1 MKEKNKYIYYGIVF
15 LFLYRLI
22 FQTICRLIHLLILY
36 LHWDI
41 LVLPITLLVI
51 VLVFS
56 FLFAKIKSF
65 PSISIWCFMLIF
77 AISGFILILNP
88 FSSELYKTVK
98 CSIVNQTEVNL
109 FINAIEELNLFAI
122 VIISFFKYR
131 SIKEPKTDKE

>member
-1 MKEKNKYIYYGIVF
+1 
-15 LFLYRLI
+15 
-22 FQTICRLIHLLILY
+22 
-36 LHWDI
+36 
-41 LVLPITLLVI
+41 
-51 VLVFS
+51 
-56 FLFAKIKSF
+56 
-65 PSISIWCFMLIF
+65 MLIF